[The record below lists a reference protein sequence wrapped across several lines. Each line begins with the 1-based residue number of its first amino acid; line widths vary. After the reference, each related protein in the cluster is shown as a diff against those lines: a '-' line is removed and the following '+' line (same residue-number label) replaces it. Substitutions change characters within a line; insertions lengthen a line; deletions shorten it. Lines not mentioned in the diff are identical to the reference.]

1 MIDIPILKKEL
12 PSWTIE
18 KNSLTQ
24 HFEFTNFVLAFDFM
38 MKIALE
44 AEAINHHPDWS
55 NNYNKV
61 SISLTTHD
69 KDEVTQLDIDLAKG
83 IDAIYKNYF
92 NNCK

>member
-18 KNSLTQ
+18 NHSLTQ
-24 HFEFTNFVLAFDFM
+24 HFEFVNFVLAFDFM
-38 MKIALE
+38 MKIAIE
-44 AEAINHHPDWS
+44 AEAINHHPNWS

-61 SISLTTHD
+61 SISLTTYD
-69 KDEVTQLDIDLAKG
+69 KGEVTQLDIDLAKR
-83 IDAIYKNYF
+83 IDCIYSLYF